1 MPSTQNVHS
10 SSLRWSVTAPLFA
23 LLLLVGTWGCGGGGG
38 GGESGSVSAGIIM
51 GSLEGLSNAAP
62 WTGEAWLEEYPSIRA
77 TVASTGAFLLS
88 GVPTNQA
95 CRVVARITYPAGTV
109 LGIRASL
116 PDGSISPA
124 AAGSN
129 ILWARSGPIRAGY
142 AEIAHVLR
150 LEPGVK
156 ALTGFLL
163 DETGK
168 PVTDARITFW
178 GITLSPAV
186 DGSFRTPELPSSTLA
201 LSVSF
206 QAPGRQASLLSVPM
220 PDTAFPPIFRL
231 TMVPTT
237 FEDHPPLLT
246 IASAP
251 AEVAPGQRVT
261 IGVSVD
267 DPDAADAALTPSWE
281 TSAGSL
287 EPGADILHRIW
298 TAPAESGMATVTIR
312 VTDHAGLSGEAQI
325 GWAVGGATG
334 VLPRIATFTPQSGVP
349 GSWVTITGTG
359 FVSSRGG
366 NPDVRF
372 NGLSASLKEWS
383 ATRIVAMV
391 PEEAETGP
399 LSVVTSDGVSTAA
412 TFTVVDFQIGMTP
425 LYGPP
430 ETVITLQGF
439 GFDAD
444 NPGQVLV
451 NGRAATILLWS
462 DKTIQARVP
471 RLATTGPVTAVIRGR
486 PHTVETFTVSKAT
499 TLSPA
504 RALRGT
510 SITMTGDGFGP
521 DQGTSELRLASGVVV
536 TPDSWEDGEIS
547 FTIPPQAVTGPV
559 SVKIWGLTIQSSSLS
574 VEYANKYQA
583 ADTWSGKRYSAFP
596 MTPGIAVAADGT
608 VFLADRDNC
617 VIWKFSPD
625 GSIVTR
631 FGSKG
636 QEPGQL
642 LDPWGLVIDGD
653 GNLWVSDR
661 GNHRLQKTDQN
672 GNLLLTVGIAGS
684 DPGKFNAPSGLAV
697 DPAGNI
703 WVADADNNRLQQFAT
718 DGTFMQTIGAVGTG
732 DGEFN
737 YPNGVAISATGDI
750 YVADTDNNRIQR
762 LDSSGNALGWWGLD
776 NLGSTAWHAPGSGR
790 TGVKGTALWQFSS
803 PTSLCFDA
811 GGKLLVAD
819 TGNNR
824 LQVLPAG
831 PGLATQISTG
841 GEQAGQL
848 DGPTGIAVIGS
859 SVWVADYGN
868 SRAQK
873 FSIAGAFETERKPD
887 LSGLLTMC
895 DRIALDEQRGLAY
908 VSDGAEGLINVFT
921 TTGAFVRRIG
931 SKGTGAGQMRAP
943 SGLQVVEDGSIWVVD
958 SGNARLHQFD
968 ADGRLLRTIGGF
980 GTGNGQF
987 RSPAGLELLPNGDLM
1002 VADADNHRIQI
1013 IGPDGT
1019 WKKSI
1024 GTFGHGNGEF
1034 DTPRGV
1040 AVDISGNIYVAD
1052 TANARVQKLSAGG
1065 KFLGWWGADTGGGD
1079 GWHGTD
1085 TSIAAQPDQ
1094 GPCRFLGP
1102 SDITVD
1108 SEGSIFVIDGAAG
1121 VMQKFSPEHATE
1133 DYAGYLVRV
1142 DLGPDLRG
1150 IAVDSSGI
1158 VYLTA
1163 SDQMIRSMTPSLQ

>member
-1 MPSTQNVHS
+1 V
-10 SSLRWSVTAPLFA
+10 SLLA
-23 LLLLVGTWGCGGGGG
+23 LVLLIGIWGCGGGGG
-38 GGESGSVSAGIIM
+38 GGGGAVSGGIIM
-51 GSLEGLSNAAP
+51 GNLQGISNAAA
-62 WTGEAWLEEYPSIRA
+62 WTGEAWIEEYPSIRS
-77 TVASTGAFLLS
+77 TVASTGAFLLT
-88 GVPTNQA
+88 GVPADQA

-109 LGIRASL
+109 LGIRAS
-116 PDGSISPA
+116 G

-129 ILWARSGPIRAGY
+129 TLWARSGPIQAGY
-142 AEIAHVLR
+142 TEIAHVLT

-156 ALTGFLL
+156 ALTGYLL
-163 DETGK
+163 DEAGK
-168 PVTDARITFW
+168 PVTDGRITFW
-178 GITLSPAV
+178 GITLSSAI
-186 DGSFRTPELPSSTLA
+186 DGSFRVPELPSSTRE
-201 LSVSF
+201 LSLSL
-206 QAPGRQASLLSVPM
+206 QAPGRQTNLFSVGM
-220 PDTAFPPIFRL
+220 PDTEYPPVFRIVML
-231 TMVPTT
+231 PATSGN
-237 FEDHPPLLT
+237 HPPVLFV
-246 IASAP
+246 ASAP
-251 AEVAPGQRVT
+251 EAVSPGQRVP
-261 IGVSVD
+261 IGVAID
-267 DPDAADAALTPSWE
+267 DPDAADAVLAPSWE
-281 TSAGSL
+281 SSAGTL
-287 EPGADILHRIW
+287 EAGTDILHRIW
-298 TAPAESGMATVTIR
+298 TAPAEGGLATVTIR
-312 VTDHAGLSGEAQI
+312 VTDHAGVPGEAQVA
-325 GWAVGGATG
+325 WAVGGITG

-359 FVSSRGG
+359 FASSAGG
-366 NPDVRF
+366 TPDVRF
-372 NGLSASLKEWS
+372 NGLSATLKEWS

-399 LSVVTSDGVSTAA
+399 LSVVTRDGGTTAA
-412 TFTVVDFQIGMTP
+412 TFTVVDYQIVMTP

-430 ETVITLQGF
+430 ETIITLQGF

-451 NGRAATILLWS
+451 NGREATVLLWA

-486 PHTVETFTVSKAT
+486 SHAGETFTVSKAT
-499 TLSPA
+499 AVSPA
-504 RALRGT
+504 RALRGA
-510 SITMTGDGFGP
+510 SITMMGAGFGP

-536 TPDSWEDGEIS
+536 TPDSWDDGEIT

-559 SVKIWGLTIQSSSLS
+559 SVKIWGLTIQSPSLS
-574 VEYANKYQA
+574 VEYANKYQV

-596 MTPGIAVAADGT
+596 MTPGIAVAGDGT

-625 GSIVTR
+625 GSTVSRI
-631 FGSKG
+631 GSKG

-642 LDPWGLVIDGD
+642 LDPWGLLIDRD

-661 GNHRLQKTDQN
+661 GNHRLQKTDQA
-672 GNLLLTVGIAGS
+672 GNLILTVGTAGA
-684 DPGKFNAPSGLAV
+684 DPGKFNAPSGMAV
-697 DPAGNI
+697 DAAGNI
-703 WVADADNNRLQQFAT
+703 WVADADNNRLQQFAP
-718 DGTFMQTIGAVGTG
+718 DGTFLQAIGTVGTG

-737 YPNGVAISATGDI
+737 YPNGVAISAIGDI
-750 YVADTDNNRIQR
+750 YVADTDNNRIHR
-762 LDSSGNALGWWGLD
+762 LDSSGNAIGWWGLD
-776 NLGSTAWHAPGSGR
+776 NLGSTGWHVAGSGR
-790 TGVKGTALWQFSS
+790 TGAQGSALWQFSS
-803 PTSLCFDA
+803 PTALGFEA
-811 GGKLLVAD
+811 GGKLIVAD

-824 LQVLPAG
+824 LQVLPVG
-831 PGLATQISTG
+831 PGVASQIATG

-848 DGPTGIAVIGS
+848 DGPTGIAVSGA

-873 FSIAGAFETERKPD
+873 FSVAGAFEAERKPD

-895 DRIALDEQRGLAY
+895 DRIAVDERRGLAY

-921 TTGAFVRRIG
+921 TSGAFVRRIG
-931 SKGTGAGQMRAP
+931 SKGTGDGQMRGP
-943 SGLQVVEDGSIWVVD
+943 SGLQVADDGSLWVVD
-958 SGNARLHQFD
+958 SGNARLHRFD
-968 ADGRLLRTIGGF
+968 PDGRLAQTIGGF

-1002 VADADNHRIQI
+1002 IADADNHRIQI
-1013 IGPDGT
+1013 LGPDGT

-1052 TANARVQKLSAGG
+1052 TANARVQKFSAGG
-1065 KFLGWWGADTGGGD
+1065 TFLGWWGADTADGD

-1085 TSIAAQPDQ
+1085 TSISAKPDQ

-1102 SDITVD
+1102 SDIAVD

-1121 VMQKFSPEHATE
+1121 VMQKFSPEHASE
-1133 DYAGYLVRV
+1133 EYAGYLVRV

-1150 IAVDSSGI
+1150 IAVDEAGI
-1158 VYLTA
+1158 LYLTA

>member
-1 MPSTQNVHS
+1 MPSKQNAFPH
-10 SSLRWSVTAPLFA
+10 SLRWTATASLLA
-23 LLLLVGTWGCGGGGG
+23 LLLLVGIWGCRGGGGG
-38 GGESGSVSAGIIM
+38 GSGTVPGGIIA
-51 GSLEGLSNAAP
+51 GSLEGLSNAAA
-62 WTGEAWLEEYPSIRA
+62 WTGEAWLEEYPAIRT
-77 TVASTGAFLLS
+77 TVASTGAFLLT
-88 GVPTNQA
+88 GVPTGQA

-109 LGIRASL
+109 LGVRASGA
-116 PDGSISPA
+116 DGSISA
-124 AAGSN
+124 ASAGPN
-129 ILWARSGPIRAGY
+129 TLWARSGPIQAGY
-142 AEIAHVLR
+142 TEIAHVLA

-168 PVTDARITFW
+168 PVTDGRVTFW
-178 GITLSPAV
+178 GITLPTAV
-186 DGSFRTPELPSSTLA
+186 DGSFHVPELPSSTLGLA
-201 LSVSF
+201 LSF
-206 QAPGRQASLLSVPM
+206 EAPGRQANLLTVPM
-220 PDTAFPPIFRL
+220 PDVAYPPVFLL
-231 TMVPTT
+231 TMLPAAS
-237 FEDHPPLLT
+237 DNHPPLLA

-251 AEVAPGQRVT
+251 SAVVPGQRVT
-261 IGVSVD
+261 IGVSIE

-281 TSAGSL
+281 ASAGTL
-287 EPGADILHRIW
+287 DVGPDKLHRIW
-298 TAPAESGMATVTIR
+298 TAPAEGGMATVTVR
-312 VTDHAGLSGEAQI
+312 VTDHAGVSGEAQVA
-325 GWAVGGATG
+325 WAVGGTTG

-359 FVSSRGG
+359 FASSAGG

-391 PEEAETGP
+391 PEEAETGL

-412 TFTVVDFQIGMTP
+412 TFTVVDFQIVMTP

-451 NGRAATILLWS
+451 NGREATVLLWA

-486 PHTVETFTVSKAT
+486 SHTVETFTVSKAT
-499 TLSPA
+499 VVSPT
-504 RALRGT
+504 RELRGK
-510 SITMTGDGFGP
+510 SITLTGAGFGP

-536 TPDSWEDGEIS
+536 APDSWNDDEIM
-547 FTIPPQAVTGPV
+547 FTIPPQAVSGPV
-559 SVKIWGLTIQSSSLS
+559 SIKIWGLTIQSPSLS
-574 VEYANKYQA
+574 VAYANKYDPKA
-583 ADTWSGKRYSAFP
+583 SWSGIRYSAFP
-596 MTPGIAVAADGT
+596 MTPGVAVAGDGT

-625 GSIVTR
+625 GSDVTR

-642 LDPWGLVIDGD
+642 LDPWGLVIDKD

-661 GNHRLQKTDQN
+661 GNHRLQKTDQA
-672 GNLLLTVGIAGS
+672 GNLILTVGTAGA
-684 DPGKFNAPSGLAV
+684 DPGKFNAPSGMAV
-697 DPAGNI
+697 DAAGNI
-703 WVADADNNRLQQFAT
+703 WVADADNNRLQQFAA
-718 DGTFMQTIGAVGTG
+718 DGTFIQALGGVGAG

-750 YVADTDNNRIQR
+750 YVADTDNNRVQK

-776 NLGSTAWHAPGSGR
+776 NLGSTGWHAAGSGR
-790 TGVKGTALWQFSS
+790 TGVKGAALWQFFS
-803 PTSLCFDA
+803 PTALCVDA
-811 GGKLLVAD
+811 GGTLIVAD

-824 LQVLPAG
+824 LQVLPS
-831 PGLATQISTG
+831 GLGVALQIGTG

-848 DGPTGIAVIGS
+848 DGPTGIALSGA

-873 FSIAGAFETERKPD
+873 FSVAGAFEAERKPE
-887 LSGLLTMC
+887 LSGLLTRC
-895 DRIALDEQRGLAY
+895 ERIAVDEQGGLVY

-921 TTGAFVRRIG
+921 TSGAFSRRIG
-931 SKGTGAGQMRAP
+931 SKGTGEGQMREP
-943 SGLQVVEDGSIWVVD
+943 SGLQVADDGSLWVVD
-958 SGNARLHQFD
+958 SGNARLHHFD
-968 ADGRLLRTIGGF
+968 ADGRLLLSIGSF
-980 GTGNGQF
+980 GTGDGQF

-1013 IGPDGT
+1013 VGPDGT

-1024 GTFGHGNGEF
+1024 GRFGHGNGEF

-1040 AVDISGNIYVAD
+1040 AVDISGNIYIAD
-1052 TANARVQKLSAGG
+1052 TANARVQKLASSGA
-1065 KFLGWWGADTGGGD
+1065 FIGWWGADTAGGD

-1085 TSIAAQPDQ
+1085 TSISAQPDQ

-1150 IAVDSSGI
+1150 VAVDSTGD

-1163 SDQMIRSMTPSLQ
+1163 SDQMIRSMAPSLQ